1 MKNGELNKDTERKL
15 KSQLEKDTKI
25 ELHGELT
32 KTLEDA
38 LNRKRK
44 GDMIVNEW
52 IKTKKKEFFN
62 SKKGQMKENQNKQNF
77 EKVKTRTNDHA
88 FSEWLKNS
96 LKSLRRE
103 KSVKRLEHVEKEKKS
118 RVTERTK
125 VRNQFE

>member
-1 MKNGELNKDTERKL
+1 
-15 KSQLEKDTKI
+15 
-25 ELHGELT
+25 
-32 KTLEDA
+32 
-38 LNRKRK
+38 
-44 GDMIVNEW
+44 
-52 IKTKKKEFFN
+52 
-62 SKKGQMKENQNKQNF
+62 MKENQHKQNF

-103 KSVKRLEHVEKEKKS
+103 KSVKRLEHVEQEKKS